1 MGIYSISDLAELTG
15 VKTHT
20 LRVWEKR
27 YALLKPQRTE
37 TNIRYYLDSDL
48 KMLMLVLNLY
58 NHGLKISRI
67 AEMSIEEM
75 EEESK
80 RIFSTVEDQ
89 EERLLQNLVDLNVT
103 GIDTV
108 LNEYIEHK
116 GFEAT
121 LMDLILPV
129 LEKMELMWISGS
141 IDEAHEAC
149 FKELI
154 KRKTIR
160 EIDALKH
167 NCSGPKV
174 IMLLPKGNQQELSH
188 LFMHYFV
195 RKQGLCITDMGC
207 NVSCDCAKSALQKC
221 DVECVLIVNADPV
234 HWQFGPFIKELVE
247 KSSVPVV
254 VSGRASEDNF
264 EQFGVQVIV
273 IDTIEETI
281 RFVSQLQEN
290 LAKLK
295 SSQQET

>member
-1 MGIYSISDLAELTG
+1 MGVYSISDLAELTG

-27 YALLKPQRTE
+27 YGLLKPQRTE
-37 TNIRYYLDSDL
+37 TNIRFYLDSDL
-48 KMLMLVLNLY
+48 QMLMQVLHLY
-58 NHGLKISRI
+58 NNGLRISAI
-67 AEMSIEEM
+67 AEMSPEEM
-75 EEESK
+75 KAESR
-80 RIFSTVEDQ
+80 RISSQLEDQ
-89 EERLLQNLVDLNVT
+89 EAKLLTHIADLDVT
-103 GIDTV
+103 GTDTI
-108 LNEYIEHK
+108 LNQYIEHH

-129 LEKMELMWISGS
+129 LEKMELMWIAGS
-141 IDEAHEAC
+141 IEEAHEAC

-160 EIDALKH
+160 EIDTLKH

-195 RKQGLCITDMGC
+195 RKQGLCITDIGC
-207 NVSCDCAKSALQKC
+207 NVSCDCAQSALQKC

-247 KSSVPVV
+247 KTSLPVL
-254 VSGRASEDNF
+254 VSGRAADDDYIMHAD
-264 EQFGVQVIV
+264 QVIV
-273 IDTIEETI
+273 IDSIEETI
-281 RFVSQLQEN
+281 RFVSDLQKN
-290 LAKLK
+290 LAQHRSKHH
-295 SSQQET
+295 SE

>member
-15 VKTHT
+15 IKTHT

-27 YALLKPQRTE
+27 YALLTPQRTE
-37 TNIRYYLDSDL
+37 SNIRYYLDSDL

-58 NHGLKISRI
+58 NHGVKISRI
-67 AEMSIEEM
+67 AEMSPDEI

-80 RIFSTVEDQ
+80 RISSTLEDQ
-89 EERLLQNLVDLNVT
+89 EARLMQNIVDLNVT
-103 GIDTV
+103 GIDAV
-108 LNEYIEHK
+108 LNHYITHN

-141 IDEAHEAC
+141 IEEAHEAC

-195 RKQGLCITDMGC
+195 RRQGLCITDMGC
-207 NVSCDCAKSALQKC
+207 NVSCDCANSALQKC

-234 HWQFGPFIKELVE
+234 HWQFGPYIKELVE
-247 KSSVPVV
+247 KTRLPIVV
-254 VSGRASEDNF
+254 AGRASDNDF
-264 EQFGVQVIV
+264 GQFDGQVIV
-273 IDTIEETI
+273 IDSIEETI
-281 RFVSQLQEN
+281 RFVSDLQKN
-290 LAKLK
+290 LSHHRLSKK
-295 SSQQET
+295 